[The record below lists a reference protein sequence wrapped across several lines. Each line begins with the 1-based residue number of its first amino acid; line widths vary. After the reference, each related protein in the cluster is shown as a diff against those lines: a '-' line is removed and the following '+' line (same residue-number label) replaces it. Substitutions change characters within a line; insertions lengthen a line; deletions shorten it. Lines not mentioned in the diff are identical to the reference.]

1 MAYSFV
7 WRTVCAALGC
17 LGIILGLIVL
27 RPDLLIPYVLL
38 TIVIGMTAAV
48 GHTTSSADAQDAR
61 RASRQAGVR
70 AMLPLLGLLAIAG
83 LGFALGIAVL
93 PLALAVVIT
102 SPPVVRWYGDSLSRP
117 QPGEPG
123 ESATSTAQLCRQ
135 WHDSFEDLQTAMT
148 PAARLRIVTARQ
160 RCLDELERR
169 DPDGLNAWLSST
181 ASAAGDPSRF
191 VRLDHSDAPPT
202 DG

>member
-27 RPDLLIPYVLL
+27 PPDLLIPYVLL

-48 GHTTSSADAQDAR
+48 GHTSSSADAHDRR
-61 RASRQAGVR
+61 RASRQAGFR

-83 LGFALGIAVL
+83 LGFALGIVVL

-102 SPPVVRWYGDSLSRP
+102 SPPVVRWYGDLAGRL
-117 QPGEPG
+117 QPGELG
-123 ESATSTAQLCRQ
+123 ESATSTAELCRQ
-135 WHDSFEDLQTAMT
+135 WHDSFEDLQKAMT

-191 VRLDHSDAPPT
+191 VRLGQSDAPPT

>member
-7 WRTVCAALGC
+7 WRAVCVALGC
-17 LGIILGLIVL
+17 LGIVLGLIVFP
-27 RPDLLIPYVLL
+27 PDLLIPYTLL
-38 TIVIGMTAAV
+38 TIVIGLTAAV
-48 GHTTSSADAQDAR
+48 GHTPSGTDAQDER
-61 RASRQAGVR
+61 RASKQAGVR
-70 AMLPLLGLLAIAG
+70 AMRPFMGLLALAG
-83 LGFALGIAVL
+83 LGFALGVVVL
-93 PLALAVVIT
+93 PLALAVVVT
-102 SPPVVRWYGDSLSRP
+102 SPPVVRWYGESASPP
-117 QPGEPG
+117 QPG
-123 ESATSTAQLCRQ
+123 ESATSTAQLCQQ

-169 DPDGLNAWLSST
+169 DPDGLNAWLSSA

-191 VRLDHSDAPPT
+191 VRLDQSDAPPA